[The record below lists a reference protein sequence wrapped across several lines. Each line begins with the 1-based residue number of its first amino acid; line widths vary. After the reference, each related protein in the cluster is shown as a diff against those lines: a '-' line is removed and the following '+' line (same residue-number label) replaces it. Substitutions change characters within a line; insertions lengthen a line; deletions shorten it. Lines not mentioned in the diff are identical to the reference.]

1 MPTLLQAVVG
11 WTLHIVCTEDNILV
25 KLQKKELIIE
35 TTPNYWRCSANISK
49 NFIKKERPEKP
60 DKGVLILHNLR
71 LYLLINLLRGY

>member
-11 WTLHIVCTEDNILV
+11 WILHIVCSEDNILV

-49 NFIKKERPEKP
+49 NFIKKETPE
-60 DKGVLILHNLR
+60 NLT
-71 LYLLINLLRGY
+71 RGC